1 MYTRGRR
8 LRFTVVSV
16 MVVLALTG
24 FSSGRGH
31 RSRSHDSGGGGGCS
45 SSRQDHDSS
54 SSSTTSGGGGSY
66 GSGSSSSDPYGS
78 DPYGSSSRS
87 PGSDAY
93 GSGTSTSGSGGGT
106 YRSRPTHRSTPT
118 ATSSATARALKDG
131 TAVLVH
137 CASEEDPYT
146 TVEVRNPNGREAL
159 FTVKVGYKD
168 RTGFT
173 MADSGSQVSV
183 PANGKA
189 TVRMAAASTGA
200 VDRLDHCEVD
210 PKAKAVR

>member
-1 MYTRGRR
+1 
-8 LRFTVVSV
+8 

-31 RSRSHDSGGGGGCS
+31 KIRSHDSGGGGGCS

-54 SSSTTSGGGGSY
+54 SSSTSGGSSY
-66 GSGSSSSDPYGS
+66 GSGSSGS
-78 DPYGSSSRS
+78 DPYGSSSGSSGS

-118 ATSSATARALKDG
+118 ASSSATAQAPKDG

-146 TVEVRNPNGREAL
+146 TVEVRNPNGREVL
-159 FTVKVGYKD
+159 FTVKVAYKD
-168 RTGFT
+168 ETGFT
-173 MADSGSQVSV
+173 MADSSSQVSV
-183 PANGKA
+183 PSKGKA
-189 TVRMAAASTGA
+189 TVRMAAAGTGV
-200 VDRLDHCEVD
+200 VDRIDHCQVD
-210 PKAKAVR
+210 PRATADR